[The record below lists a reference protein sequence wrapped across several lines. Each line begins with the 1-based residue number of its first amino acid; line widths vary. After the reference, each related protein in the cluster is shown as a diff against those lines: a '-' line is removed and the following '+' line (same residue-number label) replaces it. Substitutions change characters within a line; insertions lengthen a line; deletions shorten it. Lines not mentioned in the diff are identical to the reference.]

1 MEYDKK
7 VFSKQANRYAM
18 RMWLVM
24 TIILSAAYFMEMK
37 NGKESVSFFVIL
49 ELIGWVPFVLS
60 LVMLKVKGGHWEK
73 YYDFVGY
80 GFGCFYFWIM
90 FNVTGTLAFTYI
102 LPLVSMLII
111 YKNRNFILRC
121 GVASVLLIIFCIV
134 RNFLGGMNSS
144 QDISNYLIQFFIT
157 LFSYIGYVVAINHM
171 TKSDN
176 AMLHDVQS
184 NLAKVV
190 TTVEKVK
197 IASNSVV
204 DGVTVV
210 RELSEE
216 NKEGASIVVES
227 MEELARKS
235 KTLGSMVD
243 STMDMTEDIDNQVTN
258 VAGLIENIVNLS
270 EASAEHAK
278 TSSKQLDDMVEST
291 NVIAKLSTDVE
302 KILNEFTSQFDKV
315 KQETGTIEKISSQ
328 TNLLALNASIEAA
341 RAGEAG
347 KGFAVVADEI
357 RNLSMGT
364 QQSSTSIMDA
374 LKLLEETSDK
384 MTESVT
390 TIMKMIMESLE
401 TMKTVNESVGMIADD
416 SKQLGDEI
424 QVVDT
429 AMKSVEASNKNMVE
443 NMKQVQDIMVEM
455 TDSVIDSEATTAT
468 MLSKYEETARSVEK
482 IEAVVGHLV
491 EELGEG
497 GFMDVED
504 VNEGMSIQI
513 IDTAAKKNL
522 AVEVAKVTQETIYFK
537 EGTHTESYFGNTQ
550 TKKFEIHIVVNNS
563 VYIWKDVE
571 IARSRKEMPGHYKM
585 KLTEK
590 PKVMNRRRHPRFSMT
605 NPCSVMVRSMDKT
618 FEGNVV
624 NISAGGFAFACK
636 DAAFADIT
644 GDRVQM
650 TIKNFDLLEG
660 KALTGIAIRSS
671 NDRGTYIVGC
681 RMFEDNM
688 DIYHYVS
695 ERVKE

>member
-1 MEYDKK
+1 MDYDKK
-7 VFSKQANRYAM
+7 VFTKQANYKARN
-18 RMWLVM
+18 MWFIM
-24 TIILSAAYFMEMK
+24 TLILSIAYLLETK
-37 NGKESVSFFVIL
+37 NGKESVSFFIIL
-49 ELIGWVPFVLS
+49 ELIGWVPFIVG
-60 LVMLKVKGGHWEK
+60 LVMLKIKGGHWEQ
-73 YYDFVGY
+73 YYNIVGY
-80 GFGCFYFWIM
+80 GFGCFYLWIM
-90 FNVTGTLAFTYI
+90 LNVTGTLAFTYI

-121 GVASVLLIIFCIV
+121 GVASVVLVGFCIV
-134 RNFLGGMNSS
+134 RNYMGGMRSS
-144 QDISNYLIQFFIT
+144 QDISNYEIQFFIT
-157 LFSYIGYVVAINHM
+157 LFCYIGYVVSINHM

-216 NKEGASIVVES
+216 NKEGATIVVES

-235 KTLGSMVD
+235 QTLSGMVD
-243 STMDMTEDIDNQVTN
+243 STMNMTEDIDNQVTN
-258 VAGLIENIVNLS
+258 VAELIEHIVGLS
-270 EASAEHAK
+270 EASAEHAG

-291 NVIAKLSTDVE
+291 NVIAKLSNDVE
-302 KILNEFTSQFDKV
+302 RILNEFTSQFDKV

-364 QQSSTSIMDA
+364 QQSSTSIMEA

-482 IEAVVGHLV
+482 IETVVGHLV

-497 GFMDVED
+497 GFMDVAD
-504 VNEGMSIQI
+504 VAEGMSLLV
-513 IDTAAKKNL
+513 IDKATKKNL
-522 AVEVAKVTQETIYFK
+522 SVDVVNVSGEALYFK
-537 EGTHTESYFGNTQ
+537 ESTHTESFFGNTQ
-550 TKKFEIHIVVNNS
+550 TKKFEIHVVVNNS

-571 IARSRKEMPGHYKM
+571 PVKSRKEMPGHYKM
-585 KLTEK
+585 KLSEK
-590 PKVMNRRRHPRFSMT
+590 PKVMNRRKHPRYAMS
-605 NPCSVMVRSMDKT
+605 NPCSIMVRSMDKT
-618 FEGNVV
+618 FEGTVV
-624 NISAGGFAFACK
+624 NISAGGFAFSCK
-636 DAAFADIT
+636 DSAFANIT

-650 TIKNFDLLEG
+650 AIKNFDLLEG
-660 KALTGIAIRSS
+660 KTLTGIAIRSS
-671 NDRGTYIVGC
+671 DDRGNYIVGC

-688 DIYHYVS
+688 DIYHYVN

>member
-7 VFSKQANRYAM
+7 VFAKQANKHTM
-18 RMWLVM
+18 RIWMVM
-24 TIILSAAYFMEMK
+24 MLILSAAYFMEMK
-37 NGKESVSFFVIL
+37 NGKQSVSFFVIL
-49 ELIGWVPFVLS
+49 ELIGWVPFIAGAVVL
-60 LVMLKVKGGHWEK
+60 KIKGGHWEK

-80 GFGCFYFWIM
+80 GFGCFYLWIM
-90 FNVTGTLAFTYI
+90 LNVTGTLAFTYI

-121 GVASVLLIIFCIV
+121 GVASVVLVGFCIV
-134 RNFLGGMNSS
+134 RNYMGGMASS

-197 IASNSVV
+197 IASNAVV

-216 NKEGASIVVES
+216 NKEGATIVVES

-235 KTLGSMVD
+235 QTLGGMIDSSMN
-243 STMDMTEDIDNQVTN
+243 MTEDIDNQVAN
-258 VAGLIENIVNLS
+258 VAGLIENIVSLS
-270 EASAEHAK
+270 EASAEHAD

-291 NVIAKLSTDVE
+291 NVIARLSTDVE

-364 QQSSTSIMDA
+364 QQSSTSIMEA

-384 MTESVT
+384 MTESIT

-416 SKQLGDEI
+416 SKKLGDEI

-429 AMKSVEASNKNMVE
+429 AMKSVEASNKNMVD

-482 IEAVVGHLV
+482 IEDVVGHLV

-504 VNEGMSIQI
+504 VNEGMSLQV
-513 IDTAAKKNL
+513 IDTVTKKNL
-522 AVEVAKVTQETIYFK
+522 AVEVAKVIKETLYFK
-537 EGTHTESYFGNTQ
+537 ENTHTESYFGNTQ
-550 TKKFEIHIVVNNS
+550 TKKFEIHVVVNNS
-563 VYIWKDVE
+563 VYIWNDVE
-571 IARSRKEMPGHYKM
+571 IGKSRKEMPGHYKL

-590 PKVMNRRRHPRFSMT
+590 PRVMNRRRHPRLSMT
-605 NPCSVMVRSMDKT
+605 NACSITVRSMDKT
-618 FEGNVV
+618 FEGTVV
-624 NISAGGFAFACK
+624 NISAGGFAFACT
-636 DAAFADIT
+636 DSAFANIT
-644 GDRVQM
+644 GDRIQM

-660 KALTGIAIRSS
+660 KPLTGIAIRSS
-671 NDRGTYIVGC
+671 DDRGTYIIGC

-688 DIYHYVS
+688 DIYHYVN

>member
-1 MEYDKK
+1 MEYDKR
-7 VFSKQANRYAM
+7 VFTKQANKYAM
-18 RMWLVM
+18 RIWLVM
-24 TIILSAAYFMEMK
+24 LIILSAAYFMETK
-37 NGKESVSFFVIL
+37 NGKESISFFIIL
-49 ELIGWVPFVLS
+49 ELIGWVPFIAGA
-60 LVMLKVKGGHWEK
+60 VMLKIKGGHWEK

-80 GFGCFYFWIM
+80 GFGCFYLWIM
-90 FNVTGTLAFTYI
+90 LNVTGTLAFTYI

-121 GVASVLLIIFCIV
+121 GVASVVLIGFCIA
-134 RNFLGGMNSS
+134 RNYMGGMTSS
-144 QDISNYLIQFFIT
+144 QDISNYLIQFMIT
-157 LFSYIGYVVAINHM
+157 LFCYIGYVISINHM

-197 IASNSVV
+197 IASNAVV

-216 NKEGASIVVES
+216 NKEGATIVVES

-235 KTLGSMVD
+235 QTLSGMVD
-243 STMDMTEDIDNQVTN
+243 SSMNMTEDIDHQVAN
-258 VAGLIENIVNLS
+258 VAGLIENIVGLS

-384 MTESVT
+384 MTESIT

-429 AMKSVEASNKNMVE
+429 AMKSVEESNKNMVD

-482 IEAVVGHLV
+482 IETVVGHLV

-504 VNEGMSIQI
+504 VSEGMSLQV
-513 IDTAAKKNL
+513 IDTATKKIL
-522 AVEVAKVTQETIYFK
+522 TVDVAKVMNETLYFK
-537 EGTHTESYFGNTQ
+537 EGTHTESYFGNIQ
-550 TKKFEIHIVVNNS
+550 TKKFEIHVVVNNS

-571 IARSRKEMPGHYKM
+571 IGKSRKEMPGHYKM

-590 PKVMNRRRHPRFSMT
+590 PKVMNRRKHPRLSMT
-605 NPCSVMVRSMDKT
+605 NGCSITVRSMDKT
-618 FEGNVV
+618 FEGEVV

-636 DAAFADIT
+636 DSAFANIT
-644 GDRVQM
+644 GDRIQM
-650 TIKNFDLLEG
+650 TIRNFDLLEG
-660 KALTGIAIRSS
+660 KPLTGIAIRSS
-671 NDRGTYIVGC
+671 DDRGRYIVGC

-688 DIYHYVS
+688 DIYHYVN